1 MNMSMPS
8 FVIHPVVS
16 ATFTAAVGAAI
27 LWSLMSWIWKKKLD
41 FHGKHCYVT
50 GGSSGLGLALSEYL
64 ARQGAHVTIVARDT
78 KKLVEAQ
85 AQINTH
91 RTSESQR
98 IVAIS
103 ADLTSQATSREA
115 YHDAIKQQHGQVPD
129 NVFLCAGHAK
139 PGFFV
144 EVDEKDLRSGLDG
157 TYWVSAWTAQIAA
170 KSMISVGLKGGR
182 IVFVASLLALT
193 SFVGYAGYAPGK
205 HALKGKSFG
214 IPCLA
219 DTLRSEFQLYNI
231 NVHLYL
237 PAGILSPN
245 YEVENRTKPD
255 ITKKIEE
262 GDTPMTPE
270 ECVKCLMTGLQRG
283 YFQITNDLVTDLLRV
298 ASRGNAPWNNMF
310 WDSCLTVIA
319 AIGVPIWR
327 RIIDF
332 QVKGHRAE
340 HAKRMKQAGLIV
352 DQ

>member
-1 MNMSMPS
+1 MP
-8 FVIHPVVS
+8 
-16 ATFTAAVGAAI
+16 
-27 LWSLMSWIWKKKLD
+27 WIWRKKLD
-41 FHGKHCYVT
+41 FGGKHCYVT

-85 AQINTH
+85 AQIKSH
-91 RTSESQR
+91 RILQSQR

-115 YHDAIKQQHGQVPD
+115 YHDAIKQQEGQVPD

-144 EVDEKDLRSGLDG
+144 EADEKDLRSGLDG

-170 KSMISVGLKGGR
+170 KSMIASGLNGGR
-182 IVFVASLLALT
+182 IVFVGSFLALT
-193 SFVGYAGYAPGK
+193 TFVGYAGYAPGK
-205 HALKGKSFG
+205 YALKG
-214 IPCLA
+214 LA
-219 DTLRSEFQLYNI
+219 DTLRSEYQLYDI

-245 YEVENRTKPD
+245 YEVESRTKPD

-262 GDTPMTPE
+262 GDTPMTPD
-270 ECVKCLMTGLQRG
+270 ECVKCLMTGLQSG
-283 YFQITNDLVTDLLRV
+283 YFQITNDLITDILRV
-298 ASRGNAPWNNMF
+298 ASRGNAPGNNIV
-310 WDSCLTVIA
+310 WDACLTFIA

-327 RIIDF
+327 LIIDF

-340 HAKRMKQAGLIV
+340 HAKRMKWAGLTE